1 MLALTKD
8 NKVVH
13 IDNAVS
19 KVDYYCAKCGGKLR
33 VKNGKIRAKHFYH
46 LNIDCGDKGESLIHK
61 CWKKYFLKQKEFD
74 EYNIIE
80 AREEVHLLKG
90 EYIPDIVY
98 KTDKGVYII
107 LEICVTNPKPKEYI
121 NKYKRLKKLEKV
133 YEIIVEFGKILNI
146 KILYNTKREE
156 DLKKNIEKKEYIN
169 KYKRLKKLEKVY
181 EIIVE
186 FGKILNIKI
195 LYNTKREEDLK
206 KNIEKK
212 RKYILETYYEQGG
225 LLYEALK
232 QDKYDPPFLRPQLNK
247 DILVKYG
254 EEPIDSTW
262 KKFVKREISLA
273 LRGKKIKIYLEEQ
286 DENIKVKSESFYIT
300 IYDYKNMEY
309 FFDMMN
315 VSSIKLISKD
325 INLKGDI
332 NIVLDK

>member
-8 NKVVH
+8 NKVVY

-33 VKNGKIRAKHFYH
+33 VKNGKIRVKHFYH

-74 EYNIIE
+74 GYNIIE

-107 LEICVTNPKPKEYI
+107 LEICVTNPKP
-121 NKYKRLKKLEKV
+121 
-133 YEIIVEFGKILNI
+133 
-146 KILYNTKREE
+146 
-156 DLKKNIEKKEYIN
+156 KEYIN

-273 LRGKKIKIYLEEQ
+273 LRGKKFKIYLEEQ
-286 DENIKVKSESFYIT
+286 DENIKVKSEPFYIT

-315 VSSIKLISKD
+315 VFSIKLISED

-332 NIVLDK
+332 DIVLDKEQE

>member
-133 YEIIVEFGKILNI
+133 YEIIVEFGEILNI

-156 DLKKNIEKKEYIN
+156 DLKKNIEK
-169 KYKRLKKLEKVY
+169 R
-181 EIIVE
+181 
-186 FGKILNIKI
+186 
-195 LYNTKREEDLK
+195 
-206 KNIEKK
+206 

-273 LRGKKIKIYLEEQ
+273 LRGKKFKIYLEEQ

-315 VSSIKLISKD
+315 VFSIKLISED

-332 NIVLDK
+332 NIVLDKKEN